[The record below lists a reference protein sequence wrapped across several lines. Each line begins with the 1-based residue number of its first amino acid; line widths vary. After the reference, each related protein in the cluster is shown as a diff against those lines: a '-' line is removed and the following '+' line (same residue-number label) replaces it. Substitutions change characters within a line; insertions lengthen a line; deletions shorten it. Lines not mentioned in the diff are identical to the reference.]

1 MTGCIT
7 NSQDYAIKAKAIIKG
22 NEDYK
27 KLKTVEDKADFIVK
41 NLGVLPNSEL
51 KTFKILGQ
59 PILTQAI
66 KAKIIILNNSRD
78 PQKTEQEFEDKIAQ
92 IEDRT
97 PDSVVLN
104 KRNVKDWFINNSVIY
119 TQIETEFKRDAII
132 QTFYFNKDFTT
143 VAADIQNAQWASVYS
158 YLSKVD
164 PDFAATLNRQLYV
177 KNGTGTYT
185 YTENLTYEN
194 IQKIKKIITQNYQ
207 LKQDQ
212 LYDLN
217 HTNQEQYRALKALA
231 ILWGFDHFV
240 KQTFG
245 NSIEITD
252 NLGRFTTVDKYKIK
266 VINKQTDSW
275 RTNEDIAYSD
285 DWSGLFK
292 SLITTIPI
300 YDSNNREIENRY
312 LTIAEFNGIIS
323 SIRQIRK
330 KKDFDFLTKNIVGN
344 YIAQQNLP
352 QELHKYI
359 EYFKQENITTL
370 HKLIAHIR
378 LNPEMDIKILFEFLN
393 SKDSLGKPYYKKYVP
408 YDNRQSF
415 ISLDKALFTGMTPY
429 SKASHEIPIYFFIA
443 KVMASTSVLE
453 YTQEYYEENSSLVG
467 SNLFTS
473 IMFDKTKKM
482 LQTMVDNR
490 YALKEPFNYQQL
502 TESKYKITQQQVDK
516 TTYTIVQLN
525 KGNQVITIK
534 LVPSEGSTNKIKELS
549 ITQNGITGKVSA
561 LSNDVIKEI
570 FTDWTG
576 YQVDEKFFEAFT
588 NESDISEL
596 LNFAAIIMASAHQKY
611 ESGKTIEQYFGTEQ
625 SRILNTATGEKSIIP
640 NIYAPLLGSISQAY
654 DISKNNTNK
663 SAINDSK
670 GNSIGTFSPS
680 RLFEGM
686 DYINNFVINEGVLS
700 QMKIR
705 KILDN
710 ITPFREF
717 KGQKNSIEFS
727 PNEVFHNSF
736 VVNFLG
742 KIGIDKPTQF
752 SIHPYVIADKSI
764 VLYGDIDFVKFRGL
778 FGTAEDGTPFIKSVK
793 DLFKEESIQKMHGM
807 IKEDLGGV
815 YKNLFD
821 NVVNTWSEVSKRI
834 QLASKP
840 GIDMEGFAIDPKNDF
855 ELFNSWLKKNNLT
868 LYDFNSLYAKELRGI
883 TLFEELYYVIDGN
896 GNLRFNRTLL
906 SLYCRFNDITPD
918 LVSPKF
924 ESLNI
929 PSYGEFVDYQEKAL
943 IRDLFV
949 YNTKLK
955 LPKELIGESKIVDPS
970 WTIGEYMIYAKSK
983 QPEVDSKGNPV
994 KRDGKPS
1001 YVDVPIYTLEDFQS
1015 AMNKGTLIINPY
1027 LKAYNWIHYLTS
1039 QEIALATSGTYLLN
1053 PAKASINN
1061 YDGEWDAYEE
1071 ESERYTTATKRK
1083 VGMSA
1088 NIDLFIPCR
1097 KGLPRKIKIATIQ
1110 EETTPMFNYVGD
1122 KGKAKVQDG
1131 MTYVDGISTELERA
1145 SLGSQA
1151 SKGYVTKPLE
1161 VGFDS
1166 NTGSQVLIKTASQ
1179 ALTGYNQRRSY
1190 SNRMVTANLQDS
1202 YDIDSSIDL
1211 TKSEE
1216 GNPINYRCYYRDFT
1230 YDKDGRATE
1239 VYYMVSNLKKVGDY
1253 QYTYSLT
1260 PVDIEGNPIGDT
1272 QNDLPR
1278 HISTIYDLYLLLG
1291 GENSVSFEG
1300 DTLSYRNNND
1310 QAANKTIAYV
1320 MGEIPKL
1327 KDSLIHQAPTS
1338 GAIKCG
1344 GANINPKKVLHGR
1357 HVLATQDLDLGRSG
1371 TQLDK
1376 THEAEG
1382 AHISIL
1388 TQVMNALSARGYT
1401 QQKAREVYEV
1411 VHNICVNAAS
1421 EFIEI
1426 SDEIYKEKYVAKTQ
1440 TSIKQIE
1447 KFKQLFADTIIDR
1460 LVSGS
1465 TDYVALLAQWFT
1477 DLNDKGLVTF
1487 KDRSL
1492 PLSMNSVYNQCIQ
1505 TIASSVSKLG
1515 IKLKFNG
1522 LLAVLCPSHGIY
1534 RLFGKKTLDQF
1545 HGLTEMKREYDSLIT
1560 SIKDNPKALNDAL
1573 ESGEIIPAHKIALGT
1588 SYIVFDE
1595 NGNQLFTEETDE
1607 FGNTLLGEDGQP
1619 LAKPTIVNVS
1629 SPAARREIRQK
1640 YKGKKY
1646 YFKEVWYTTQKNAT
1660 IKKGEY
1666 FIDNNGNVQRFTA
1679 QDSVGGVRQETMVGT
1694 KFIPQGRDLEP
1705 YDVYFTG
1712 SFTVKNGEK
1721 EQTFYNQYSLW
1732 DLDIIKEMEAAQGN
1746 RYKTVVVRRRFQKI
1760 VNALEHKQP
1769 ITVQIN
1775 GQNIVVNTDS
1785 IEVKPYENICPNINL
1800 PEFGIEPG
1808 TNLSEINEDFFY
1820 NVVSEKRRLT
1830 ADENNYD
1837 YAIRSINGDH
1847 LYIINDN
1854 DQNAEAKINGLTQV
1868 DESRIGFVTKGSI
1881 SETWLLDNDG
1891 NRMFKLTDNGNQE
1904 SNDIVYT
1911 DVKGNIIIRTTNIN
1925 TLINYNSN
1933 KGDTIYIS
1941 DEYDLNN
1948 FKIPY
1953 NGKNL
1958 PLKKFVR
1965 EIEKDS
1971 QKASILIRQ
1980 LFIGE
1985 TSIRDLI
1992 QDLPISNK
2000 EALIKDFETKQNIT
2014 SQLSNSFNIEV
2025 GKDPELLDIQIRKEA
2040 RQMYSSFLTTLEN
2053 VASRTPSQSM
2063 QSFMAMKTVA
2073 FDNTGVNN
2081 VYVSPYQLWLQGSD
2095 FDIDAASMLGYAI
2108 SKNGKFVDWSP
2119 FFTFNSK
2126 KQLNASFGLP
2136 FPTGNEQLVTKDPTF
2151 KYDNIEQL
2159 YNSIVN
2165 PNKSVKDIETIA
2177 DFIRQVNKRGFPIL
2191 EESTDKETAKK
2202 QRRMADVIMN
2212 KVNAHNTYFIDDKGR
2227 VMTDRM
2233 LTAGNN
2239 FIARGIYEI
2248 IKSPAN
2254 VIQAQAPI
2262 DTYADV
2268 AKEIGRGIRDLDLP
2282 IFKKTQDINEEVKGV
2297 SIIKVN
2303 KAWKNEPDKVNN
2315 TYRIYLTKKLPSL
2328 DKFKSEV
2335 VMSEEDILYQPS
2347 DISELQGIP
2356 YFELVQDLEEGN
2368 YSVHFKAKRGE
2379 LSEQEKAI
2387 LFKALAK
2394 LIPVGSRVSTFGTL
2408 TKGGISGV
2416 IRLGALIGDTVVGVR
2431 QVKERFEPNESKYAN
2446 LPGNAFN
2453 FGQEQATNSTG
2464 KKCIEI
2470 TAAAMKALESVINAT
2485 NQTILDMKTIN
2496 DNNLNYIKSQ
2506 FSLLG
2511 RKYQMIANAYG
2522 RSAAEGA
2529 QQIIEQA
2536 RNDIDSLLE
2545 LSVLLT
2551 LSTDNAKELILSKI
2565 IALEETMSLY
2575 VAGVAYGLSIGELSR
2590 VMVSKSM
2597 KSLIKIMKPNFFDR
2611 YDGYNRFS
2619 RIIDYVDG
2627 KLGFTLNQCKSL
2639 NKIEGLSD
2647 KIADC
2652 FTNADGEKPTIS
2664 FVAYQQDEFNE
2675 ESDGIAVANEFLSKI
2690 EFTGNIEKDINSL
2703 NKLKNVIKNAL
2714 NHPNANQCADVLW
2727 RILDWANIKATII
2740 SDTVTVFN
2748 PTNITPEGVK
2758 GSDCIKKLSVWE
2770 ELKKLSII
2778 GDQFT
2783 ELASLDSI
2791 NKEIKT
2797 KPEEL
2802 LSYLVRFEDMLI
2814 NQGRRVKSKD
2824 NLPSV
2829 DLSKFLRDEEYKE
2842 SIINTYDQYL
2852 KVGEEK
2858 IGINIPYIISQNIQY
2873 MGYLRDMEAL
2883 LTGDRESITRFR
2895 VTENLFRDIKSSIP
2909 YDSIDKA
2916 VKNIGV
2922 VVNSFVIN
2930 SWLRRQQPVVVPKG
2944 ARVYC
2949 DKTVGGSSMV
2959 TAVADTP
2966 IQLGTTSGNQSFTY
2980 FMERVLI
2987 PKLKSGDTKDL
2998 LGVTDVALKDNLFI
3012 KNLASVADPNTVS
3025 GNARYENSLYIELNR
3040 LNTPNDSDQFVRHK
3054 RALQQL
3060 KAYKYQGYSLYELF
3074 YLYSLVV
3081 FNDTASKYNF
3091 SPLFNDDVT
3100 NRSSELIN
3108 DYINYWK
3115 SFDNSPDIKEY
3126 IDKMQVLSEIA
3137 PKGKR
3142 NDSKI
3147 TKYFSGSSWVTNNG
3161 HSTGVN
3167 PKIFQPKL
3175 FNASKVWLSPSIQF
3189 TIESDDGLLKIGK
3202 LIYKGEKVKL
3212 DNPLDLIFAKTVTT
3226 KAYKYDKEAQEFT
3239 SESYESTVQYGLDEQ
3254 LTMEAIERYFNNPCK

>member
-51 KTFKILGQ
+51 KTFKILTQ
-59 PILTQAI
+59 PVLTQAI

-119 TQIETEFKRDAII
+119 NQIETEFKRDAII

-217 HTNQEQYRALKALA
+217 HTNREQYRALKALA

-275 RTNEDIAYSD
+275 RTNDDIAYSD

-330 KKDFDFLTKNIVGN
+330 KKDFDFLTRNMVGD
-344 YIAQQNLP
+344 YIAHENAP

-359 EYFKQENITTL
+359 DYLVQENITTL

-453 YTQEYYEENSSLVG
+453 YTQEYYEEDSSLVG

-502 TESKYKITQQQVDK
+502 TDSKYKITQQKVDK

-534 LVPSEGSTNKIKELS
+534 LIPSKKVLDKIEELS

-596 LNFAAIIMASAHQKY
+596 LNFAVIIMASAHQKY

-625 SRILNTATGEKSIIP
+625 SRILNTATGENSIIP
-640 NIYAPLLGSISQAY
+640 NLYAPLLGSISQAY

-686 DYINNFVINEGVLS
+686 DYINNFVINKGVLS

-705 KILDN
+705 KILNN

-742 KIGIDKPTQF
+742 KLSSGNQF
-752 SIHPYVIADKSI
+752 SVHPYVIADKSI
-764 VLYGDIDFVKFRGL
+764 VLYGDIDLAKYIEL
-778 FGTAEDGTPFIKSVK
+778 FGTAEDGTPFIKSAK

-834 QLASKP
+834 QLVSKP
-840 GIDMEGFAIDPKNDF
+840 GIDMEGFAIDPQNDF

-868 LYDFNSLYAKELRGI
+868 LYDFNSLFAKELRSI
-883 TLFEELYYVIDGN
+883 TLFEELHYVLDRN
-896 GNLRFNRTLL
+896 GNLRLNRTLL
-906 SLYCRFNDITPD
+906 SLYCRLNDITPAS
-918 LVSPKF
+918 VSPKF
-924 ESLNI
+924 KSLNI
-929 PSYGEFVDYQEKAL
+929 PSYDEFVDYQEKAL

-949 YNTKLK
+949 YNTKLR
-955 LPKELIGESKIVDPS
+955 LPKELIGDSKIIDPS
-970 WTIGEYMIYAKSK
+970 WTIGEYMIYAKSR
-983 QPEVDSKGNPV
+983 QLEINSKGNPV
-994 KRDGKPS
+994 MKNGKPS
-1001 YVDVPIYTLEDFQS
+1001 YIEVPIYTLEDFQS
-1015 AMNKGTLIINPY
+1015 AINKGNLIINPY
-1027 LKAYNWIHYLTS
+1027 LRAYNWMHYLTS

-1053 PAKASINN
+1053 PAKASVRN

-1161 VGFDS
+1161 VGFDP
-1166 NTGSQVLIKTASQ
+1166 NTGSQVLVKTASQ

-1202 YDIDSSIDL
+1202 YDIDNSIDL

-1216 GNPINYRCYYRDFT
+1216 RNPINYRCYYRDFT

-1260 PVDIEGNPIGDT
+1260 PVDIEGKSIGNT
-1272 QNDLPR
+1272 QNNLPR
-1278 HISTIYDLYLLLG
+1278 YISTIYDLYLLLG

-1320 MGEIPKL
+1320 MEQIPKL

-1440 TSIKQIE
+1440 ASIKQIE

-1534 RLFGKKTLDQF
+1534 RLFGNKTLDQF

-1573 ESGEIIPAHKIALGT
+1573 ESGEIIPTHKIALGT

-1595 NGNQLFTEETDE
+1595 DGNQLFTEETDE
-1607 FGNTLLGEDGQP
+1607 FGNTLLGEDNKP
-1619 LAKPTIVNVS
+1619 LTKPTIVNVS
-1629 SPAARREIRQK
+1629 SPATRQEIRQK

-1666 FIDNNGNVQRFTA
+1666 FIDDNGDVQRFTA
-1679 QDSVGGVRQETMVGT
+1679 QDIVEGVRQETMVGT

-1712 SFTVKNGEK
+1712 SLTIKNGEK

-1732 DLDIIKEMEAAQGN
+1732 DLDIIKEMEASQGN
-1746 RYKTVVVRRRFQKI
+1746 RYKTIVARKRFQKI

-1775 GQNIVVNTDS
+1775 GQSIVVNTDS
-1785 IEVKPYENICPNINL
+1785 IEVKPYENICPSINL

-1911 DVKGNIIIRTTNIN
+1911 DIKGNIFIRTTNIN
-1925 TLINYNSN
+1925 ALINYNSN

-1953 NGKNL
+1953 NGVSL

-1965 EIEKDS
+1965 TIEKDG

-2000 EALIKDFETKQNIT
+2000 EALIKDFETKQNVT

-2025 GKDPELLDIQIRKEA
+2025 GNDPELLDIQIRKEA

-2108 SKNGKFVDWSP
+2108 SKNGKFIDWSL

-2126 KQLNASFGLP
+2126 EQLDASFGLP
-2136 FPTGNEQLVTKDPTF
+2136 FPTGNEQSVTKDSTF

-2202 QRRMADVIMN
+2202 QKRMADVIMS
-2212 KVNAHNTYFIDDKGR
+2212 KVNAHNTYFIDDRGR

-2268 AKEIGRGIRDLDLP
+2268 AKEVGRGIRDLDLP

-2303 KAWKNEPDKVNN
+2303 KVWKNEPDKANN

-2379 LSEQEKAI
+2379 LSEQEKAV

-2416 IRLGALIGDTVVGVR
+2416 IRLGALIGNTVVGVR
-2431 QVKERFEPNESKYAN
+2431 QVKEKFEPNESKYAN

-2453 FGQEQATNSTG
+2453 LGQEQATNSTG

-2470 TAAAMKALESVINAT
+2470 TAAAMKALESAINAT

-2496 DNNLNYIKSQ
+2496 DSNLNYIKSQ

-2597 KSLIKIMKPNFFDR
+2597 KSLIKIMKPNFFDK

-2639 NKIEGLSD
+2639 SKIEGLAD

-2652 FTNADGEKPTIS
+2652 FTNTDGEKPTIS
-2664 FVAYQQDEFNE
+2664 FIAYEQDEFNE

-2690 EFTGNIEKDINSL
+2690 EFTGNIEEDINSL

-2740 SDTVTVFN
+2740 SDTITVFN

-2814 NQGRRVKSKD
+2814 SQGRRVKSKD

-2829 DLSKFLRDEEYKE
+2829 DLSKFLRDEEYRE

-2852 KVGEEK
+2852 KVEEEK

-2883 LTGDRESITRFR
+2883 LTGYRESITRFR

-2930 SWLRRQQPVVVPKG
+2930 SWLRRLQPMIVPKG
-2944 ARVYC
+2944 ARIYC
-2949 DKTVGGSSMV
+2949 DKTAGGSSTV
-2959 TAVADTP
+2959 TAVVDTP
-2966 IQLGTTSGNQSFTY
+2966 IQLGSTSGNLSFKE

-2987 PKLKSGDTKDL
+2987 PKLKSGDTREL
-2998 LGVTDVALKDNLFI
+2998 LGVTDAALQDNLFI

-3081 FNDTASKYNF
+3081 FNDTTSKYNF

-3126 IDKMQVLSEIA
+3126 IDEMQVLSEIA

-3142 NDSKI
+3142 DDTKI

-3161 HSTGVN
+3161 RSTGVN
-3167 PKIFQPKL
+3167 PKIVQPKL

-3189 TIESDDGLLKIGK
+3189 TIVSDNGLLKIDK
-3202 LIYKGEKVKL
+3202 LIYKGEKLKL
-3212 DNPLDLIFAKTVTT
+3212 DNPLDLIFAKTVIT
-3226 KAYKYDKEAQEFT
+3226 KAYKYNKEAQEFT
-3239 SESYESTVQYGLDEQ
+3239 SESYESTIQYGLDER
-3254 LTMEAIERYFNNPCK
+3254 LTIEAIERYFNNPCK